1 MKQTVQY
8 IIYCVPPP
16 KKHVGL
22 LGNLDTYV
30 AHLLLIGG
38 RVGVQENIDVITNP
52 ITFYTSI
59 LEEQGMTVKTTIS
72 QKLKEIQRVWIEI
85 DPTTNI
91 QEYTQW
97 NELDPK
103 DNETLAWKPFLF
115 PCLEGTKKECLG
127 LNVLAKEKFIFEGKY
142 KASVYDVLSTIIA

>member
-22 LGNLDTYV
+22 LGNLDTYT
-30 AHLLLIGG
+30 AYLLLIGG
-38 RVGVQENIDVITNP
+38 TQGVQENIDVITNP
-52 ITFYTSI
+52 VEFYTNI
-59 LEEQGMTVKTTIS
+59 LDEQGMIIKS
-72 QKLKEIQRVWIEI
+72 SFNQKLKEIQRVWIEI
-85 DPTTNI
+85 DPATNI

-127 LNVLAKEKFIFEGKY
+127 LSVVAKEKYIFEGKY
-142 KASVYDVLSTIIA
+142 KASVHDILSTLIT